1 MTANAESKQIGSAL
15 TLAEARGRAAALGEY
30 VRVCAAQG
38 EELRRLPDETIARF
52 VSSDLMRM
60 NQARRWG
67 GSELGAEAVIELVSA
82 VAEGDGASG
91 WVFGLFASHFWL
103 GSMFSLPAQQDMWG
117 EDPSALMSSSF
128 VAVQSACEQVAD
140 GYRVSGR
147 WPFSSGSDYG
157 AWALVGITIGPP
169 DDGASPISRWCLIP
183 RSDYQV
189 EDTWQTCALRGTGSN
204 TIVIEGAF
212 VPEYRTVD
220 PKAVMSGVAPGAQ
233 ANPSALFRLP
243 LAMAFSGYLA
253 AVAAGVA
260 ARAVSEFVEH
270 ARRKVDRY
278 IERPSLTDSMIN
290 HVGQVSAQAEAGRAL
305 MCHRAREVDAILTE
319 GRVPTKAELLASK
332 RDNAAG
338 VRLCVDAV
346 DLSMRV
352 SGAGGLFTHHSVQQ
366 CWRDVHGV
374 AAHRAFNPDMNHG
387 GWGRHLL
394 GLPQPPGMP

>member
-1 MTANAESKQIGSAL
+1 MTANVESGQIASAL

-30 VRVCAAQG
+30 VQARAAQG
-38 EELRRLPDETIARF
+38 EELRRLPDETIEQF

-103 GSMFSLPAQQDMWG
+103 GSLFSLPAQQDMWG

-128 VAVQSACEQVAD
+128 VADQSACEQVAD

-147 WPFSSGSDYG
+147 WPFSSGSDFG
-157 AWALVGITIGPP
+157 AWAMVGIAVGPP
-169 DDGASPISRWCLIP
+169 DGGSPISRWCLVP
-183 RSDYQV
+183 RSEYRV
-189 EDTWQTCALRGTGSN
+189 EDTWRTCALRGTGSN
-204 TIVIEGAF
+204 TIVIKDAF

-220 PKAVMSGVAPGAQ
+220 PNALMSGVAPGAQ

-243 LAMAFSGYLA
+243 LAMAFSSYLA

-260 ARAVSEFVEH
+260 ARAVNEFVEH
-270 ARRKVDRY
+270 AQRKVDQYVGR
-278 IERPSLTDSMIN
+278 LALADSMIN
-290 HVGQVSAQAEAGRAL
+290 HIGQVSSYAEAGQGL

-319 GRVPTKAELLASK
+319 GRAPTKAEWLACN
-332 RDNAAG
+332 RDYAAG

-352 SGAGGLFTHHSVQQ
+352 SGAGGLFTHHSAQQ

-374 AAHRAFNPDMNHG
+374 AAHRAFNPDKNHG
-387 GWGRHLL
+387 SWGRHLL
-394 GLPQPPGMP
+394 GLPQPPGMA